1 VDHIAVNWTVEQL
14 ATVLARLKVEPRK
27 NLKRYLKDQG
37 GRGSA
42 EELDLVI
49 AEALANSQAKDLSEQ
64 IAAERAMQSRDIND
78 GLEDQIDVWRDEIK
92 RLIESRKMSLGELST
107 VCGYTVDYV
116 TSMLN
121 GSQRPSVE
129 QLAKIAIALQ
139 CSWRL
144 VEDED

>member
-1 VDHIAVNWTVEQL
+1 MNWTVEQL
-14 ATVLARLKVEPRK
+14 ALVLARLKVEPRR
-27 NLKRYLKDQG
+27 NVKRYLRDQG

-49 AEALANSQAKDLSEQ
+49 AEAMANSKAVELSQ
-64 IAAERAMQSRDIND
+64 KLAAERATQSRSIND
-78 GLEDQIDVWRDEIK
+78 GLDAQIDVWRSEIK
-92 RLIESRKMSLGELST
+92 RELELRKMSLGELST

-116 TSMLN
+116 SSTLN

-129 QLAKIAIALQ
+129 ELAKIAIALQ

-144 VEDED
+144 VSDDE